1 MESSIRTLIK
11 EQVWTEVKGGRDWR
25 DGLLLGNGDLAAV
38 AYAPGHLEYVI
49 NKVDVFDPTQ
59 EEDLLKKIIPHEEFL
74 RRIENMNPKN
84 TYFLNELENAPLKR
98 KRHRDT
104 LSCAVVRLSSW
115 YGIGWS
121 APPVPVTKR
130 KLDLYNAILEEE
142 MDSHNLHLRVRM
154 FIPRG
159 KEVIAMHLSGTS
171 ANGVLPHILEI
182 VRPSDDRLKAPV
194 WHTEKENMLAFTQV
208 LPDNKTYYTVAALFC
223 PREAQKFTYSSA
235 NDRCGVL
242 EQTGNTDLY
251 ITVKTSKNAEKSYE
265 EAIKELEEAHA
276 ASFELLEEG
285 HKKWWHSY
293 WNNGGYADF
302 GKYKELQKYYTFS
315 LYELACVFGKAPMPG
330 LNGMAYGPLTER
342 VPGVG
347 CQGYA
352 HDQNVQ
358 ISAVGSIPAN
368 HVELI
373 HAFADTYLAAAKL
386 LKKNTRKTFG
396 CNGIYIPLSTNQLGK
411 ETPTKSY
418 RYSLCGS
425 AYTGMVLCYAWK
437 YSQDVTL
444 LKEKL
449 YPLLRE
455 FVFFYT
461 HIMHKGQDGKYHL
474 DWSVPPEIFTLTR
487 DELSTVAL
495 FKLCLETT
503 IEAAKLLKRDKKYL
517 LQWEEI
523 LANYPDMPRRPDG
536 AYWGGTDLPLNHF
549 FYGGHTLYPFFPAA
563 IENDIDAAKKTLKFI
578 EEEAVERTFA
588 DFDDNFH
595 MNHDWSVFIT
605 TAANL
610 RSGNR
615 EKGWKGVHRFLELF
629 AKENGLFSHDP
640 ILIGPVKESE
650 ENEKRNE
657 ERMYRN
663 QINPDGGRLDKN
675 DPNISHVSCVTENP
689 DAKRLAPA
697 VIEGNSALVFLA
709 SELLLQSQ
717 FGVLQLFPAVPQDF
731 TGEFSNFLANGGF
744 EVSSKI
750 VDGRI
755 VYAKIHSRNGG
766 KFILAN
772 LNNMEFSM
780 KAGETL
786 EITENLERIL

>member
-1 MESSIRTLIK
+1 MKSIGTL
-11 EQVWTEVKGGRDWR
+11 VKALDWVAIEGGRDWR
-25 DGLLLGNGDLAAV
+25 DGLLLGNGNLAAV

-59 EEDLLKKIIPHEEFL
+59 EEDLLEKIIPHNEFL
-74 RRIENMNPKN
+74 RRIKDMTPKN

-104 LSCAVVRLSSW
+104 LSCAIMRLSSW

-130 KLDLYNAILEEE
+130 RLSLYDAILEEE
-142 MDSHNLHLRVRM
+142 MDSHNLHLKVKM

-171 ANGVLPHILEI
+171 GNGVLPHILEL
-182 VRPSDDRLKAPV
+182 VRPCDDRLKAPL
-194 WHTEKENMLAFTQV
+194 WHTEKENMLGFTQA
-208 LPDNKTYYTVAALFC
+208 LPGNKSYYTIAALFVPC
-223 PREAQKFTYSSA
+223 EGQKKSISSA

-242 EQTGNTDLY
+242 EQTGETYLY
-251 ITVKTSKNAEKSYE
+251 ITVKTHKNAKKSYE
-265 EAIKELEEAHA
+265 EAIKELEEASGI
-276 ASFELLEEG
+276 SFEKLEEG
-285 HKKWWHSY
+285 HKNWWHSY
-293 WNNGGYADF
+293 WEKGAYADF

-315 LYELACVFGKAPMPG
+315 LYELACVYGKAPMPG

-358 ISAVGSIPAN
+358 ISALGTIPAN
-368 HVELI
+368 RVELI
-373 HAFADTYLAAAKL
+373 TAFADTYLNAAKE
-386 LKKNTRKTFG
+386 LKRNTRKTFG
-396 CNGIYIPLSTNQLGK
+396 CDGIYIPLSTNQLGK

-418 RYSLCGS
+418 RYTICGS

-437 YSQDVTL
+437 YSQDVLL

-455 FVFFYT
+455 FVLFYSS
-461 HIMHKGQDGKYHL
+461 IMRKGEDGKYHL

-487 DELSTVAL
+487 DELSTIAL

-503 IEAAKLLKRDKKYL
+503 IEAAKILKRDKKYL
-517 LQWEEI
+517 PQWKEL
-523 LANYPDMPRRPDG
+523 LANYPSMPRRPDG
-536 AYWGGTDLPLNHF
+536 AYWGGPDLPLNHF
-549 FYGGHTLYPFFPAA
+549 FYGGHTIYPFFPAA
-563 IENDIDAAKKTLKFI
+563 IENDVDAAQKTLKFI

-588 DFDDNFH
+588 DFDDHFH
-595 MNHDWSVFIT
+595 MNHDWSEFIT
-605 TAANL
+605 TATNL
-610 RSGNR
+610 RAGNR
-615 EKGWKGVHRFLELF
+615 EKGWKKVHRFLELF

-640 ILIGPVKESE
+640 ILIGPVKASE

-657 ERMYRN
+657 WRMYRD
-663 QINPDGGRLDKN
+663 QINPDGGKLDKN

-697 VIEGNSALVFLA
+697 VIEGNSAIVFLA
-709 SELLLQSQ
+709 SELLLQSA
-717 FGVLQLFPAVPQDF
+717 FGIIKLFPGVPEDF
-731 TGEFSNFLANGGF
+731 TGEYTSFLAEGGF
-744 EVSSKI
+744 EIASQMEEGKI
-750 VDGRI
+750 VY
-755 VYAKIHSRNGG
+755 VKIYSRTGG

-772 LNNMEFSM
+772 LNNKEITM

-786 EITENLERIL
+786 EITENLERIM